1 MMLPTLAQR
10 GAIALSCLLA
20 LVVGPAMTGAARE
33 STPGTVAAQTVPP
46 PCEPAPRCSSVAPVV
61 PPPRTP
67 ISPVRLDRV
76 AVDATVSDGIA
87 TTRVTQEVHNP
98 TERPQEATYLF
109 PLPVDAAVSDFALW
123 VDGER
128 WDAELL
134 PSAEAR
140 RLYESIVRERR
151 DPALL
156 EYAGRGV
163 FRARIFPVPP
173 GGSRQVTLEY
183 TQALTPEAGLNRFSY
198 PLAGGAQGGTLSS
211 LGATVRLRSAQPL
224 RAIYSP
230 SHDVAIQR
238 LGDNEAVISFEAS
251 NVAPRGSFDLVYGT
265 GQGDVAATLLSY
277 RRGNEDG
284 TFLLLL
290 APRPQVATAV
300 AKDVILVLDTSG
312 SMSGPKIE
320 QARGALRYVLENL
333 NGDDRFSVVTFNT
346 VVETFADGLQPL
358 AARPRALAY
367 VDRLTAQGGTNIH
380 EALLTALRQVQP
392 ERPTYLI
399 FLTDGQPT
407 NGITDPNRIARAAG
421 DAAAPNVRLF
431 VFGVGYDVNTVLLD
445 RLARENRGTADYVK
459 PEENLEERLS
469 AFYTKVASPVLTD
482 VRLEFSRP
490 TRDLYPDPLPDL
502 FAGQQLLVVGR
513 YPSGGPTTVT
523 LEGSVDGR
531 RERLAFGDLTL
542 VDDDRR
548 ANYLPGLWATRR
560 VGTLLERLRLLGTS
574 REVVDE
580 VVALS
585 TRYGIVTPYTSF
597 FVNEQ
602 VDVANANGR
611 REAGDQVQRQ
621 VAAAPPAG
629 AAGVAASQTTQAL
642 QNAPVAGGASPR
654 PAAAPGR
661 GDPASTLT
669 DARVQRVADRAFVLR
684 DNVWVDT
691 AYVEGQPRRRVSL
704 GADDYFALLTERP
717 ELAAYFAIGERVIV
731 VLDGVAYEVASD

>member
-1 MMLPTLAQR
+1 MMMLATLAR
-10 GAIALSCLLA
+10 RATIGLVCLLA
-20 LVVGPAMTGAARE
+20 LVGGLAPLGHAAGRPVASVTPQLEPRGARR
-33 STPGTVAAQTVPP
+33 P
-46 PCEPAPRCSSVAPVV
+46 SVAPVAPV
-61 PPPRTP
+61 PPSPP
-67 ISPVRLDRV
+67 AVVGPVRLDRV
-76 AVDATVSDGIA
+76 TVDATVTDGIA
-87 TTRVTQEVHNP
+87 TTRVTQEVRNP

-140 RLYESIVRERR
+140 RLYENIVRERR

-173 GGSRQVTLEY
+173 GGNRQVTLEY
-183 TQALTPEAGLNRFSY
+183 TQALAPEAGLNRFSY

-211 LGATVRLRSAQPL
+211 LAATVRLRSAQPL

-230 SHDVAIQR
+230 SHEVAIQR
-238 LGDNEAVISFEAS
+238 LGENEAVVSFEAG
-251 NVAPRGSFDLVYGT
+251 NVAPRGSFDLVFGT
-265 GQGDVAATLLSY
+265 GQGDVGATLLSY

-290 APRPQVATAV
+290 APRPQSTTAV

-312 SMSGPKIE
+312 SMAGPKIE

-333 NGDDRFSVVTFNT
+333 NGDDRFGVVTFNS
-346 VVETFADGLQPL
+346 VVDSFADRLQSMD
-358 AARPRALAY
+358 ARPRALAY
-367 VDRLTAQGGTNIH
+367 VDRLTAQGGTNIQ

-392 ERPTYLI
+392 DRPTYLI

-407 NGITDPNRIARAAG
+407 NGVTDPNRIARAVG

-445 RLARENRGTADYVK
+445 RLARENHGAADYVK
-459 PEENLEERLS
+459 PDENLEERLS

-482 VRLEFSRP
+482 VRLEFSRSI
-490 TRDLYPDPLPDL
+490 RDLYPDPLPDL

-513 YPSGGPTTVT
+513 YTSGGPTTVA

-531 RERLAFGDLTL
+531 RERLAFGDLSL
-542 VDDDRR
+542 VEDDRR
-548 ANYLPGLWATRR
+548 ASYLPGLWATRR

-621 VAAAPPAG
+621 VAAAPAARRRGRCRQPDDTG
-629 AAGVAASQTTQAL
+629 AAERA
-642 QNAPVAGGASPR
+642 VAGGVVPGRRQRQLAGPPRPRSPR
-654 PAAAPGR
+654 R
-661 GDPASTLT
+661 GFS
-669 DARVQRVADRAFVLR
+669 
-684 DNVWVDT
+684 
-691 AYVEGQPRRRVSL
+691 G
-704 GADDYFALLTERP
+704 
-717 ELAAYFAIGERVIV
+717 
-731 VLDGVAYEVASD
+731 